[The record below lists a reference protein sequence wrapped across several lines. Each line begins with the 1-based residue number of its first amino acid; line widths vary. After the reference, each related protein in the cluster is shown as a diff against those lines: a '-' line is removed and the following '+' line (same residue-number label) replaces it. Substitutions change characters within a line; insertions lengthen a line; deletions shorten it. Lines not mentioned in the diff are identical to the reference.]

1 MARFLQLVVARSD
14 GRSEY
19 QSANGAIARNEP
31 PRRDTKPLGDGS
43 VDYYVKV
50 ENDDPTSHDWGR
62 KLGGMLAKALGASQT
77 HARKC
82 SSIALL
88 SLRVL

>member
-19 QSANGAIARNEP
+19 QSASGAVAKNEP
-31 PRRDTKPLGDGS
+31 PRQDTKPLPDGS

-50 ENDDPTSHDWGR
+50 DNDDPTSHDWRR
-62 KLGGMLAKALGASQT
+62 KLGGMLAKALGAHET
-77 HARKC
+77 HAREC
-82 SSIALL
+82 IVFASHAHF
-88 SLRVL
+88 

>member
-14 GRSEY
+14 GKPTYRL
-19 QSANGAIARNEP
+19 NGSVIKNEP
-31 PRRDTKPLGDGS
+31 PRQDTKPLGDGS

-50 ENDDPTSHDWGR
+50 ENDDPTSHDWRR
-62 KLGGMLAKALGASQT
+62 KLGGMLAKALGASET

-82 SSIALL
+82 LAIT
-88 SLRVL
+88 

>member
-19 QSANGAIARNEP
+19 QSASGSVAKNEP
-31 PRRDTKPLGDGS
+31 PRQDTKPLPDGS

-50 ENDDPTSHDWGR
+50 ENDDATSHDWRR
-62 KLGGMLAKALGASQT
+62 KLGGMLAKALGADQT
-77 HARKC
+77 HARKYLA
-82 SSIALL
+82 SN
-88 SLRVL
+88 